1 MVLDDLNDAVGVW
14 AIQHFLLEVF
24 GVDPADEGWLL
35 AVERDKILVQFVVEI
50 AFNELGELFAW
61 LCDIENELLML
72 LKVVR
77 GQRAV
82 N

>member
-14 AIQHFLLEVF
+14 AIQHLLLEVV

-35 AVERDKILVQFVVEI
+35 AVERDKVLVQFVIEI
-50 AFNELGELFAW
+50 AFNELGQLFAW
-61 LCDIENELLML
+61 LCDIENKLLML
-72 LKVVR
+72 LEVVR
-77 GQRAV
+77 TQRAV